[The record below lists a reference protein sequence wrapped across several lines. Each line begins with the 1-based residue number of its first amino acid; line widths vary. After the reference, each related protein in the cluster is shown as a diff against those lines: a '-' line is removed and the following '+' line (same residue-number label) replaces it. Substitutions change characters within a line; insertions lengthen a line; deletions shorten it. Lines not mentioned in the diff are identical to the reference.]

1 MVSTL
6 ELQPVVYRQWRAYG
20 VVRRVIDVA
29 VASLALAAATPVLLI
44 TGLAIVVE
52 DGFPLIFVQSRVGRF
67 GRTFKMYKLRTMYKE
82 ACGSAY
88 KPGSALDPRITRV
101 GRIARKLSID
111 ELPQFFNV
119 LRGDMAVVGPRPE
132 MPFIVERYQRW
143 QHLRSLVPPGITG
156 LWQTTVRSTVPL
168 DRPEATMIDLE
179 YVRRASPLFDLSLVV
194 RTVAT
199 IIFPR
204 GAF

>member
-1 MVSTL
+1 MVNAI
-6 ELQPVVYRQWRAYG
+6 EGQRVAYRQWRGYSAI
-20 VVRRVIDVA
+20 RRATDVA
-29 VASLALAAATPVLLI
+29 IASLALALASPVLLA
-44 TGLAIVVE
+44 TVLAIAIE
-52 DGFPLIFVQSRVGRF
+52 DGFPVLFVQTRVGRF
-67 GRTFKMYKLRTMYKE
+67 GRTFKMYKLRTMYTH
-82 ACGSAY
+82 ACGNSY
-88 KPGSALDPRITRV
+88 KPGSSADPRITKV

-111 ELPQFFNV
+111 ELPQFVNV

-168 DRPEATMIDLE
+168 DRPEATLIDLE
-179 YVRRASPLFDLSLVV
+179 YVRRASPFFDLSLVA
-194 RTVAT
+194 RTLAT
-199 IIFPR
+199 VIFPR